1 MAAIVTN
8 RLKKQLLDTLFDEV
22 NGNTERYYIG
32 VGRSEQW
39 DSSDTVVDPTNS
51 LRTERN
57 LRLAMQSVKKVADVS
72 YVVTRYNWSSG
83 TTYNSWDDDL
93 SGVPSNAYYVLTE
106 DNQVYLCLQTGKT
119 AAGVA
124 VASTVKPTGSK
135 TRPFKTSDGYVW
147 KFMYGVS
154 GANSSKFA
162 SANFTPVQFITD
174 SSGDPALNSIDAQQ
188 ATVQEAA
195 SKGQIINVQVTDG
208 GTGYTSAPTIAFRG
222 NGTGAAATAFVS
234 GGSVV
239 KIEMDSSADSGMTM
253 GHGYDFADIVLTGGG
268 GSGCTTR
275 PILGPDSGLGY
286 NAINDLKSSSLMF
299 NIKPEGAEGDDWI
312 VNDQD
317 YRQVTL
323 IKNPKQN
330 NTGDSDLTATTGR
343 VLRYLQVTSNA
354 DAATFTRDVTITGSN
369 SGAKALIDDIDSDRI
384 YAHQSEATGF
394 ASFNEGEPVTGGGS
408 TATLLASGSDADSDA
423 FYDDDVNRF
432 SGDILYV
439 ENRAA
444 VARTADQTED
454 IKVIITL

>member
-8 RLKKQLLDTLFDEV
+8 RLKKQLLDTLFDDV
-22 NGNTERYYIG
+22 STSASNYYVG

-51 LRTERN
+51 LRSERN

-72 YVVTRYNWSSG
+72 YVITRYNWSSG

-106 DNQVYLCLQTGKT
+106 DNQVYICLQTGKNSSGT
-119 AAGVA
+119 A
-124 VASTVKPTGSK
+124 VASTVKPTGSSTK
-135 TRPFKTSDGYVW
+135 PFKTSDGYIW

-174 SSGDPALNSIDAQQ
+174 SSGDASLNSIEVQQ

-195 SKGQIINVQVTDG
+195 SKGQILNVQVTTG

-222 NGTGAAATAFVS
+222 NGSGAAATAFVS
-234 GGSVV
+234 GGAVV
-239 KIEMDSSADSGMTM
+239 KIEMDSSSDSGIAM
-253 GHGYDFADIVLTGGG
+253 GHSYDFADVVLTGGG

-275 PILGPDSGLGY
+275 PIIGPDSGLGY
-286 NAINDLKSSSLMF
+286 NPINDLRSSSLMF
-299 NIKPEGAEGDDWI
+299 NVKPEGAENGDWI

-317 YRQVTL
+317 YRQVAL
-323 IKNPKQN
+323 IKGPNKT
-330 NTGDSDLTATTGR
+330 NTADSDFTATTGR

-354 DAATFTRDVTITGSN
+354 DAATFSRDVTITGSN
-369 SGAKALIDDIDSDRI
+369 SGAKALIDDIDSDKI

-394 ASFNEGEPVTGGGS
+394 ASFNEGEPITGGGS
-408 TATLLASGSDADSDA
+408 TATLLSAGSDADSDA

-432 SGDILYV
+432 SGDILYI